1 MILSRRAAPLLLA
14 LAIPGC
20 RSESEKLAES
30 RQNLE
35 SWTSTLRFARAKT
48 AELPGPYKKVLLQT
62 ATKEVEKELRG
73 LEKEAARSASG
84 EASSLADE
92 ARGLLAEI
100 HQLQTGSEKPGGS

>member
-1 MILSRRAAPLLLA
+1 MILSRRAASLLLA

-35 SWTSTLRFARAKT
+35 SWASTVRLAEAK
-48 AELPGPYKKVLLQT
+48 ASELPEPYKKVLFQT

-73 LEKEAARSASG
+73 LVKEAARSASG
-84 EASSLADE
+84 EASILIGE